1 MVKARKTMRHLK
13 KKGKMGKKGAS
24 RVGKSAR
31 RRTTKHQRRTRR
43 RMKLRGGMNKAPGA
57 SEGSEGLL
65 PPVPAQSAA
74 QPAGSDIT
82 KNITELKAQVAA
94 MEEKVKEIGSA
105 PITCTVGN
113 VEGK

>member
-43 RMKLRGGMNKAPGA
+43 RMKLRGGMNRPAEASGSPPPPAPTTP
-57 SEGSEGLL
+57 SIEQL
-65 PPVPAQSAA
+65 
-74 QPAGSDIT
+74 
-82 KNITELKAQVAA
+82 KNQVAT
-94 MEEKVKEIGSA
+94 MEEKVKEIGK
-105 PITCTVGN
+105 TKFKCTPEN
-113 VEGK
+113 VEG

>member
-13 KKGKMGKKGAS
+13 KKGKKGAS
-24 RVGKSAR
+24 KVGKSAR

-43 RMKLRGGMNKAPGA
+43 RMKLRGGSTEEQLA
-57 SEGSEGLL
+57 
-65 PPVPAQSAA
+65 AQSTGETIENKI
-74 QPAGSDIT
+74 QKIQKD
-82 KNITELKAQVAA
+82 VVD
-94 MEEKVKEIGSA
+94 MEKKVKEIGSA